1 MVRSSAISLTL
12 VVMILSGCGSRVPAT
27 DPQNKEIYTYRTAQS
42 APQPVYYRFKKAR
55 SPEPLP
61 TEEPF
66 VGDQGL
72 HDVVT
77 VRGAKINLGKLI
89 KHVAADIGYDFF
101 VSSLVIDRVRIMPTS
116 SGKVDIVLG
125 KIASVYDVKVILD
138 HNSRK
143 LSVLRNES

>member
-1 MVRSSAISLTL
+1 MDRSSAISLTFA
-12 VVMILSGCGSRVPAT
+12 VMILSGCGSSVPANN
-27 DPQNKEIYTYRTAQS
+27 PQHKEIYTYRTAQS
-42 APQPVYYRFKKAR
+42 APEPVYFRFKKAR

-66 VGDQGL
+66 IGDEEVD
-72 HDVVT
+72 DVLS
-77 VRGAKINLGKLI
+77 VRGGKTSLGKLI
-89 KHVAADIGYDFF
+89 KIVAEDIGYDFF
-101 VSSLVIDRVRIMPTS
+101 VSSLVIDNVRIMPTS
-116 SGKVDIVLG
+116 SGKVDVVLG